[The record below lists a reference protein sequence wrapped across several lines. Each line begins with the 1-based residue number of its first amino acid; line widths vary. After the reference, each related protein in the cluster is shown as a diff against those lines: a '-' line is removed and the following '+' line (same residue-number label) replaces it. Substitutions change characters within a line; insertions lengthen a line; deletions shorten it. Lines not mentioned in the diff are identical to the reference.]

1 MICPM
6 CRGERVVYRNLVHE
20 IKLVQCPMCDGR
32 GEIVHTNFDRITDSP
47 EKLAEFIADA
57 MFLYSTN
64 RHIYTIEAVEMASKK
79 EGIDV
84 VLDCTYRDVVEWLYK
99 ESES

>member
-1 MICPM
+1 MTCKGCELIKE
-6 CRGERVVYRNLVHE
+6 CRETGAELQTCKRY
-20 IKLVQCPMCDGR
+20 KPK
-32 GEIVHTNFDRITDSP
+32 TNFDSITDSP

-64 RHIYTIEAVEMASKK
+64 RHIYTIEAVKMASKK

-84 VLDCTYRDVVEWLYK
+84 VLDFTYRDIVEWLYK
-99 ESES
+99 ESKE

>member
-1 MICPM
+1 MTCKGCELIKE
-6 CRGERVVYRNLVHE
+6 CRETGAELQTCKRY
-20 IKLVQCPMCDGR
+20 KPK
-32 GEIVHTNFDRITDSP
+32 TNFDRITDSP

-64 RHIYTIEAVEMASKK
+64 RHIYTIEAVKMASKK

-84 VLDCTYRDVVEWLYK
+84 VLEFTYRDIVEWLYK
-99 ESES
+99 GE

>member
-1 MICPM
+1 MTCKGCELIKE
-6 CRGERVVYRNLVHE
+6 CRETGAELQTCKRY
-20 IKLVQCPMCDGR
+20 KPK
-32 GEIVHTNFDRITDSP
+32 TNFDRITDSP

-79 EGIDV
+79 EGINV
-84 VLDCTYRDVVEWLYK
+84 VLDCTYRDVNEWLYK
-99 ESES
+99 ESKE

>member
-47 EKLAEFIADA
+47 EKLAEWLNKHCD
-57 MFLYSTN
+57 YC
-64 RHIYTIEAVEMASKK
+64 K
-79 EGIDV
+79 EIQEWQCDKCPHSSERCV
-84 VLDCTYRDVVEWLYK
+84 FKDLWLDWLNE